1 MDYAAAT
8 LQVYMLAFGVVPQ
21 PNVGKTWEYVR
32 SRIDPLNQ
40 EASMAIRN
48 PTSIQNSTLVK
59 EKRPLIKKN
68 PTAMKTKATY
78 TTAST
83 DDAAARETAAWPP
96 PPPPGTKNGMPCGT
110 YMSQFVMQALYLGN
124 PSDHGVTALALLT
137 STATNSWRHMIKQ
150 GATTTMEMWTRDEK
164 PNLTWS
170 HVWSV
175 QSSICNKM
183 FH

>member
-1 MDYAAAT
+1 
-8 LQVYMLAFGVVPQ
+8 
-21 PNVGKTWEYVR
+21 
-32 SRIDPLNQ
+32 
-40 EASMAIRN
+40 
-48 PTSIQNSTLVK
+48 
-59 EKRPLIKKN
+59 
-68 PTAMKTKATY
+68 
-78 TTAST
+78 
-83 DDAAARETAAWPP
+83 
-96 PPPPGTKNGMPCGT
+96 MPCGT